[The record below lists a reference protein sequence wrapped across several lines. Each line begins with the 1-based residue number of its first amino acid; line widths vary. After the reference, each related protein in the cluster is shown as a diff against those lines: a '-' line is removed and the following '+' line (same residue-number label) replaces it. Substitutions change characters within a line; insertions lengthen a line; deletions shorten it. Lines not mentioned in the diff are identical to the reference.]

1 MVPNIMLDVP
11 IGIIHNIG
19 MLNMTVKDTFPKEAL
34 YRVVLSMPIE
44 VEVMATDR
52 DAAEDDARPHAF
64 EMLQDFMDAHDLGP
78 SDFDLTEM
86 EIHPDL
92 D

>member
-1 MVPNIMLDVP
+1 MK
-11 IGIIHNIG
+11 II
-19 MLNMTVKDTFPKEAL
+19 DTFPKKAL

-44 VEVMATDR
+44 VEVEAESR
-52 DAAEDDARPHAF
+52 DQAEDEARPHAF
-64 EMLQDFMDAHDLGP
+64 EMLKDLMDAHDLGVG
-78 SDFDLTEM
+78 DFDLTEM

>member
-1 MVPNIMLDVP
+1 MKL
-11 IGIIHNIG
+11 
-19 MLNMTVKDTFPKEAL
+19 KDTFPKESL
-34 YRVVLSMPIE
+34 FRVVLSMPVE

-52 DAAEDDARPHAF
+52 DAAEDDARAHAF
-64 EMLQDFMDAHDLGP
+64 EMLKEMIEARDVGPRDLE
-78 SDFDLTEM
+78 LTEV

>member
-1 MVPNIMLDVP
+1 MKLS
-11 IGIIHNIG
+11 
-19 MLNMTVKDTFPKEAL
+19 DTFPKEAL

-52 DAAEDDARPHAF
+52 DAAEDDARAHAF
-64 EMLQDFMDAHDLGP
+64 EMLQEMMEAHDM
-78 SDFDLTEM
+78 SARDFDLTEM

>member
-1 MVPNIMLDVP
+1 MRTLR
-11 IGIIHNIG
+11 
-19 MLNMTVKDTFPKEAL
+19 DTFPKESL
-34 YRVVLSMPIE
+34 FRVVLSMPIE
-44 VEVMATDR
+44 VEVMAENR

-64 EMLQDFMDAHDLGP
+64 EMLKEMIEARDVGPRDLE
-78 SDFDLTEM
+78 LTEM

>member
-1 MVPNIMLDVP
+1 MKLS
-11 IGIIHNIG
+11 
-19 MLNMTVKDTFPKEAL
+19 DTFPKEAL

-64 EMLQDFMDAHDLGP
+64 EMLKEMIEARDVGSRDLE
-78 SDFDLTEM
+78 LTEI